1 MSDPLDNLLAMDVPV
16 SDTPVP
22 APPLL
27 DWLGLLPPVSAAAAA
42 EALEGFV
49 DGWFAEDPPGVAA
62 SWGPGPLRAFHRAAA
77 GRDAV
82 YGAGA
87 VVYREPFEGRP
98 RADGLV
104 PFGQE
109 SEGVFQMLYDPAD
122 PALPVYYD
130 YGDGPVR
137 EGDSLSAFLL
147 HFALAEAAI
156 GARIGGMAITT
167 ADEARRVTEGLHRV
181 PLSPLSWPGAEMHT
195 YVGPGLVVHAGRQV
209 PDEEWHEVHVG
220 ARHRALLD
228 PLRPIDLAWEVLH
241 D

>member
-1 MSDPLDNLLAMDVPV
+1 VRRKVSHPADSLPV
-16 SDTPVP
+16 MNAP
-22 APPLL
+22 APVQPSL
-27 DWLGLLPPVSAAAAA
+27 DWLSLLPPASDAAAA
-42 EALEGFV
+42 EALARFAG
-49 DGWFAEDPPGVAA
+49 GWFDDPPATPA
-62 SWGPGPLRAFHRAAA
+62 SWGPEPLRAFHRVAA

-87 VVYREPFEGRP
+87 CVNREPFDGPP
-98 RADGLV
+98 RADGLIR
-104 PFGQE
+104 FGQE

-137 EGDSLSAFLL
+137 ECDSLSVFLL

-156 GARIGGMAITT
+156 GAPIGGMAIAG
-167 ADEARRVTEGLHRV
+167 ADEARRVTEGLQRV
-181 PLSPLSWPGAEMHT
+181 PLSPLSWPGAEMYT
-195 YVGPGLVVHAGRQV
+195 YVGPGLIVHAGLQV
-209 PDEEWHEVHVG
+209 HGEEWHEVHVG

-228 PLRPIDLAWEVLH
+228 PLRPIGLEWEVLR